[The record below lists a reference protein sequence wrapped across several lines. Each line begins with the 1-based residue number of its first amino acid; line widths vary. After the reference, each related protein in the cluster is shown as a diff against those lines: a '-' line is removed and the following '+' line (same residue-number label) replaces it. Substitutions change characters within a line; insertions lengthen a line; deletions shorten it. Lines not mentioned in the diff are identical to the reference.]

1 MCHMPNASPAPIEP
15 LGREAFLTIIEE
27 HSNFWDDDL
36 TYQLHHPMF
45 IEEFGDTAFAI
56 RDGDEIVAYLLGFY
70 SQTSPTAYIHMVA
83 VRKGHRGMGH
93 ARRLYEHFIDAAR
106 KKACTILKATASP
119 FNEKS
124 IRFHQALGMTM
135 LGEDFPE
142 AVAGVKVVKDYLR
155 RGSHRVVFEL
165 EIM

>member
-1 MCHMPNASPAPIEP
+1 MPNTSPAPIEP
-15 LGREAFLTIIEE
+15 LGREDYLTIIEE
-27 HSNFWDDDL
+27 HSCFWDDDL

-45 IEEFGDTAFAI
+45 IEEFGDTAYVI
-56 RDGDEIVAYLLGFY
+56 RHDGEIVAYLLGFF
-70 SQTSPTAYIHMVA
+70 SQTSPAAYIHLVA
-83 VRKGHRGMGH
+83 VREGHRGMGH

-106 KKACTILKATASP
+106 KKGCTTLKATASP

-124 IRFHQALGMTM
+124 IRFHLALGMTM
-135 LGEDFPE
+135 RGEDFPE

-165 EIM
+165 DIT

>member
-1 MCHMPNASPAPIEP
+1 MPNASPAPIEP
-15 LGREAFLTIIEE
+15 LGREDFLTIIEE
-27 HSNFWDDDL
+27 HSSFWDDDL

-45 IEEFGDTAFAI
+45 IEEFGDTAFVI
-56 RDGDEIVAYLLGFY
+56 RDGGEIVAYLLGFY

-83 VRKGHRGMGH
+83 VREGHRGTGH

-106 KKACTILKATASP
+106 KKGCSILKATASP

-135 LGEDFPE
+135 RGEDFPE
-142 AVAGVKVVKDYLR
+142 GVQGVKVVKDYLR

-165 EIM
+165 VIT